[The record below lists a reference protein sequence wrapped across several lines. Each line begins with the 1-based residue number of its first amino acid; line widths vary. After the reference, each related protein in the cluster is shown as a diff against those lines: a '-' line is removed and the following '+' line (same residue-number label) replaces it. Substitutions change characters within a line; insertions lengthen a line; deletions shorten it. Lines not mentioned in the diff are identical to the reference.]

1 MGIRF
6 NQLHVGD
13 TWSFTVDAGSDYP
26 AGTWTLTLYLV
37 PRFTSPTQSPIDL
50 TSAPDADNT
59 ELHRFAVDAAVT
71 ATYAAGMYSYYT
83 TASDGTQ
90 RFTLDASE
98 WSGEVELL
106 ADPSALAQGHDGRS
120 DAQKA
125 LDDARSAY
133 HTWVGSNGHIKE
145 YEINGRRMVYGSAAD
160 IARHI
165 SALEIEVA
173 RERRAEAI
181 RRGLADPR
189 KVYVRTYRA

>member
-13 TWSFTVDAGSDYP
+13 TWSFTVDGGEYEAD
-26 AGTWTLTLYLV
+26 TWTLTLWLV
-37 PRFTSPTQSPIDL
+37 PRFTSPTQAVIQI
-50 TSAPDADNT
+50 TSVPDTDDAT
-59 ELHRFAVDAAVT
+59 LHLFAQDPAVT
-71 ATYAAGMYSYYT
+71 ETYAAGMYSYYT
-83 TASDGTQ
+83 TASDGTD

-125 LDDARSAY
+125 LDDARAAY

-145 YEINGRRMVYGSAAD
+145 YEINGRRMVYGSAGD

-165 SALEIEVA
+165 SALEMEVA

-181 RRGLADPR
+181 RRGMADPR

>member
-13 TWSFTVDAGSDYP
+13 TWSFTVDGGEYE
-26 AGTWTLTLYLV
+26 AGTWTLTLWLV
-37 PRFTSPTQSPIDL
+37 PRFSTPTQAVIEI
-50 TSAPDADNT
+50 TSVPDSEDPT
-59 ELHRFAVDAAVT
+59 LHLFAQDPAVT
-71 ATYAAGMYSYYT
+71 ATYKAGMYSYYT
-83 TASDGTQ
+83 TASDGTD

-120 DAQKA
+120 DAAKA
-125 LDDARSAY
+125 LDDARAAY
-133 HTWVGSNGHIKE
+133 YTWVGSNGHIKE
-145 YEINGRRMVYGSAAD
+145 YEINGRRMVYGSAGD
-160 IARHI
+160 IAKHI
-165 SALEIEVA
+165 QALEMEVA

>member
-13 TWSFTVDAGSDYP
+13 TWSFTVDGGEYD
-26 AGTWTLTLYLV
+26 AGTWTLTLWLV
-37 PRFTSPTQSPIDL
+37 PRFSSPTQDVIEITGVPDTDDATL
-50 TSAPDADNT
+50 HLFAQAP
-59 ELHRFAVDAAVT
+59 AVT
-71 ATYAAGMYSYYT
+71 ATYAAGKYSYYT
-83 TASDGTQ
+83 TATDGSD

-120 DAQKA
+120 DAAKA
-125 LDDARSAY
+125 LDDARAAY
-133 HTWVGSNGHIKE
+133 YAWVGSNGHIKE
-145 YEINGRRMVYGSAAD
+145 YEINGRRMVYGSAQD
-160 IARHI
+160 IVRHI
-165 SALEIEVA
+165 QLLEMEVA

-189 KVYVRTYRA
+189 KVYVRSYRA

>member
-6 NQLHVGD
+6 NQLHCGD
-13 TWSFTVDAGSDYP
+13 TWSFTVDAGDDYP

-37 PRFTSPTQSPIDL
+37 PRFTTPTVGPITL
-50 TSAPDADNT
+50 TGAPDADDS
-59 ELHRFAVDAAVT
+59 ELHRFSAAAAVT
-71 ATYAAGMYSYYT
+71 AAYTAGMYSYYT
-83 TASDGTQ
+83 TASDGAQ

-120 DAQKA
+120 DAAKA
-125 LDDARSAY
+125 LDDARAAY
-133 HTWVGSNGHIKE
+133 YTWVGSNGHIKE
-145 YEINGRRMVYGSAAD
+145 YEINGRRMVYGSAGD
-160 IARHI
+160 IAKHI
-165 SALEIEVA
+165 QALEMEVA